1 MGHLPHTR
9 SFLQLTSLKNG
20 TVICVG
26 GRSLRDPNS
35 EQNEKYKKNET
46 AILTMTSSHYHA
58 FLQEEDHNNNNNSKA
73 CCWETVEWINT
84 TKNEYYFP
92 HSLHQCVVDVTS
104 KDVLV
109 ILTENE
115 PNYVSNN
122 HKNENNNEDDHE
134 DSRSSCTPLPCTHLQ
149 LFLVEFSDSNNY
161 NNKQKASWRE
171 VILQLGSIP
180 YSIRGASLHIISNL
194 IHHNNSNSHET
205 DFSIYL
211 FGSYNNFNANGSLE
225 MLTDKKKLKEY
236 YFKSE
241 KERQVNLPI
250 RIRYEE

>member
-1 MGHLPHTR
+1 MGHLPHKR

-58 FLQEEDHNNNNNSKA
+58 LLQEEDHNNNNSKA

-115 PNYVSNN
+115 PNYVSN
-122 HKNENNNEDDHE
+122 KNENNNEDDHE
-134 DSRSSCTPLPCTHLQ
+134 DSRSSCKPLPCTHLQ

-194 IHHNNSNSHET
+194 IHHNNNNSHET